1 MIARDDI
8 LKIIKNH
15 DPNKVLAHDEIS
27 IRMAKPCNACL
38 SNPLELLFKSCLEN
52 GKFPPEWKKQ
62 MRFLHVKKEI
72 SKYWKIT
79 VPYLCFPLPEKYL
92 KEYCIMNVLELFLK
106 NDLIS
111 HSQPGRKPGDSC
123 INQLLL
129 ITLKYINNLT
139 MVLMF
144 VVYF

>member
-1 MIARDDI
+1 MTQIKSLLMIRSVFEWRNLVMPVFPI
-8 LKIIKNH
+8 HLNYYLNHVLKMENF
-15 DPNKVLAHDEIS
+15 
-27 IRMAKPCNACL
+27 
-38 SNPLELLFKSCLEN
+38 LLN
-52 GKFPPEWKKQ
+52 GKKQ